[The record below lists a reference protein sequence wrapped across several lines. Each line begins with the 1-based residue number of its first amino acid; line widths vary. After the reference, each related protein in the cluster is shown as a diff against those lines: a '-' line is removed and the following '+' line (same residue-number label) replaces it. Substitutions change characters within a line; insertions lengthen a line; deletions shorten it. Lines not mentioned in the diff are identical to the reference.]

1 MTFPEMTRWSRQR
14 LWPAQSCHFL
24 CFTRAV
30 IAASSKK
37 MQAQAFEKLLV
48 AREP

>member
-1 MTFPEMTRWSRQR
+1 MVASAVLARAVVSIFV
-14 LWPAQSCHFL
+14 
-24 CFTRAV
+24 FTRAV

-37 MQAQAFEKLLV
+37 MQAQAFETLLV